1 MANFKD
7 SQDQRTNTGIMK
19 PLKSSCHKKFPYT
32 CKIKTDYYLEVMTNV
47 IFFIKKV
54 KCQSQQKDL
63 FTSNIHIKYA
73 RSRTH

>member
-32 CKIKTDYYLEVMTNV
+32 CKIKTAYYLEVMTNV
-47 IFFIKKV
+47 IF
-54 KCQSQQKDL
+54 S
-63 FTSNIHIKYA
+63 
-73 RSRTH
+73 